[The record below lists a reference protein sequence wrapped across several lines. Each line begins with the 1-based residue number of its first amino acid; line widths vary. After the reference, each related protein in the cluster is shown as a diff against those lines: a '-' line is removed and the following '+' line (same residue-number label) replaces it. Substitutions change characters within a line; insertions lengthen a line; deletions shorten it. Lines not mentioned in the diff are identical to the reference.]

1 MKKIIALLTIV
12 IFSTIIFASCDS
24 GYFVDRDGTHH
35 EKGIKRAIEE
45 HLEYNVLVPSSLKI
59 ESIYYSPAQTIYE
72 ADAEYRAINKLIEA
86 DKHLLSEAKTKR
98 EKKTWQDSIE
108 RLSSELDEY
117 LSYHYSAKKLSDDVY
132 NEPIKAWKVRVSY
145 SAENAYG
152 QRLEADEYYN
162 IVQVKATVKRSSDG
176 KICTVYDYEIHD
188 SDILMT
194 PLADN
199 DCKSI

>member
-1 MKKIIALLTIV
+1 MKKIITLITIA
-12 IFSTIIFASCDS
+12 ILSAIAFTSCDN

-35 EKGIKRAIEE
+35 EKGIKQAIET
-45 HLEYNVLVPSSLKI
+45 HLECGLVVPSSLKI

-72 ADAEYRAINKLIEA
+72 ADAEYRAMSKLIEA

-108 RLSSELDEY
+108 RLSSELEEY

-132 NEPIKAWKVRVSY
+132 NEPIKAWKVLVSY

-152 QRLEADEYYN
+152 QRLEEDEYYN
-162 IVQVKATVKRSSDG
+162 IVQVKATVRRSSDG
-176 KICTVYDYEIHD
+176 KICTVYDYEIHE
-188 SDILMT
+188 SDRLMS
-194 PLADN
+194 PLTDN